1 MNIRQQGNGE
11 RVWTGNPHTK
21 KENDEQ
27 THTQMFNSI
36 MKKKYKLRYELS
48 NIFTYPICRAF

>member
-21 KENDEQ
+21 KENDEHTN
-27 THTQMFNSI
+27 THTNVQF
-36 MKKKYKLRYELS
+36 YYEKE
-48 NIFTYPICRAF
+48 IQIKI